1 MSDNPE
7 IAVRSALEAALIE
20 IDPST
25 PLARVNVDFDMPA
38 ANVLFYIVEFDIE
51 ADNPTMGDDFYRL
64 DGMMTV
70 TIAAPENEGDGPAL
84 ERAEL
89 IRRKFKR
96 GLPFTA
102 DSVTTQ
108 SQRTPSFGRG
118 WRREGRYMLPVEI
131 RFFANI
137 GG

>member
-7 IAVRSALEAALIE
+7 IAIRRALEQALDE
-20 IDPST
+20 INPET
-25 PLARVNVDFDMPA
+25 PIARINVDFDMPA
-38 ANVLFYIVEFDIE
+38 NDVMFYIVEYDIE
-51 ADNPTMGDDFYRL
+51 TNNPTMGDDFYRL
-64 DGMMTV
+64 DGNMTV

-84 ERAEL
+84 ERAEF

-108 SQRTPSFGRG
+108 IQRTPTFGRG
-118 WRREGRYMLPVEI
+118 WRHEGRYMLPVNI